1 MLTHL
6 NNTVMIELENL
17 SLADLANVKKESF
30 ELLYNKNR
38 VSSWEGH
45 LYITADKAYFIVE
58 QKKGESI
65 ADIGGAPKSWC
76 IDLSEIA
83 SYGKFGLGGF
93 KIELKDGNVL
103 RFTNVF
109 RKKRNA
115 IVEALEE
122 NMGKA

>member
-1 MLTHL
+1 
-6 NNTVMIELENL
+6 MIELNENFG
-17 SLADLANVKKESF
+17 LADLSNVKKESF

-38 VSSWEGH
+38 ISSWEGH
-45 LYITADKAYFIVE
+45 LYITEDKAYFFVE
-58 QKKGESI
+58 QKVGDSY

-109 RKKRNA
+109 RKKRNQ
-115 IVEALEE
+115 ITEALEE
-122 NMGKA
+122 RIGK

>member
-1 MLTHL
+1 
-6 NNTVMIELENL
+6 MIELNENF
-17 SLADLANVKKESF
+17 SLADLGNVKKDSF

-38 VSSWEGH
+38 ISSWDGVM
-45 LYITADKAYFIVE
+45 YITSDKVYFIVT
-58 QKKGESI
+58 QKKAESY

-76 IDLSEIA
+76 IELSEIA

-109 RKKRNA
+109 RKKRNQ
-115 IVEALEE
+115 ITEALEE
-122 NMGKA
+122 RLGK

>member
-1 MLTHL
+1 
-6 NNTVMIELENL
+6 MIELENL

-45 LYITADKAYFIVE
+45 LCITADKAYFIVE

>member
-1 MLTHL
+1 
-6 NNTVMIELENL
+6 MIELENL

-38 VSSWEGH
+38 VSSWDGH

-83 SYGKFGLGGF
+83 SYGKYGLGGF

-122 NMGKA
+122 NMG

>member
-1 MLTHL
+1 
-6 NNTVMIELENL
+6 MIELENL

-38 VSSWEGH
+38 VSSWDGH

-58 QKKGESI
+58 QKKDESI

-83 SYGKFGLGGF
+83 SYGKYGLGGF

-122 NMGKA
+122 NMG

>member
-1 MLTHL
+1 
-6 NNTVMIELENL
+6 MIELNENF
-17 SLADLANVKKESF
+17 SLADLGNVKKESF
-30 ELLYNKNR
+30 EIMYNKNR
-38 VSSWEGH
+38 ASSWEGTM
-45 LYITADKAYFIVE
+45 YITPDKIYYLVAPASMAGKSVF
-58 QKKGESI
+58 
-65 ADIGGAPKSWC
+65 DIGGAPKSWC

-109 RKKRNA
+109 RKMRNS

-122 NMGKA
+122 RLNK

>member
-1 MLTHL
+1 
-6 NNTVMIELENL
+6 MIELNENF
-17 SLADLANVKKESF
+17 SLADLGNVKKESF
-30 ELLYNKNR
+30 EIMYNKNR
-38 VSSWEGH
+38 ASSWEGTM
-45 LYITADKAYFIVE
+45 YITPDKIFYLVAPASMAGKSVF
-58 QKKGESI
+58 
-65 ADIGGAPKSWC
+65 DIGGAPKSWC

-109 RKKRNA
+109 RKMRNS

-122 NMGKA
+122 RLNK